1 MRRKNLTRNDVG
13 SLSAYDNSPVER
25 FFSSLKREW
34 IGDQL
39 YHSRSEAIA
48 DIREYLMCITIQ

>member
-1 MRRKNLTRNDVG
+1 MISQNMH